1 MPEHANSRGLQS
13 PASRLILPGLVLAE
27 LLGTSL
33 WFSSSAALPSL
44 IREWNLSS
52 ADGGLLVSAVQ
63 VGFILGTLLFALTNV
78 ADRFS
83 ASKIFLTS
91 ALAGA
96 VVNVLF
102 AYAAFHLGQALIYR
116 FITGLAL
123 AGIYPVGMKIVV
135 GWSPGGIGNA
145 LGWLI
150 GALTLG
156 TATPF
161 LLAGVGA
168 ELPWQT
174 IIMLSSLLAVLAGLL
189 VAWIGD
195 GPYLGA
201 ARRMELRM
209 LYQVFRIA
217 GYRRAA
223 LGYFGHMWELYAFW
237 VLTPLLVRAAL
248 AALGLDRPSYVSLGA
263 FLVIGIGALGCIGG
277 GLLSQ
282 RVGSRTVASVSMGVS
297 GAMCLVS
304 PLLLDIHPVVYLAAL
319 LVWGIFV
326 ISDSAQFSA
335 LAVQACPPRYVGT
348 ALTIMNSIGFALTI
362 VSIEW
367 VNRLFAAMGP
377 TVAWILA
384 PGPLLG
390 LLLLN
395 WAPGGVTAPQW
406 APEPGKRGIEDVIA
420 YPLHDF
426 TAPERS
432 GGPSLF

>member
-1 MPEHANSRGLQS
+1 MG
-13 PASRLILPGLVLAE
+13 ILPGLVLAE

-102 AYAAFHLGQALIYR
+102 AYSAFHLGQALIYR

-135 GWSPGGIGNA
+135 GWSQGGIGNT

-248 AALGLDRPSYVSLGA
+248 APLGLDRPSYVSLVA
-263 FLVIGIGALGCIGG
+263 FLVIGIGALGCVGG
-277 GLLSQ
+277 GLLSR

-304 PLLLDIHPVVYLAAL
+304 PLLLDLHPVVYLAAL
-319 LVWGIFV
+319 LIWGIFV
-326 ISDSAQFSA
+326 VSDSAQFSA

-367 VNRLFAAMGP
+367 VNRLFDAMGP
-377 TVAWILA
+377 TAAWILA

-406 APEPGKRGIEDVIA
+406 APEPGERGIEDVIA